1 MRVSACVDPYM
12 FSKPLMVSPRAW
24 PSPCAPGRQVHV
36 DPCVRPP
43 VIEGV
48 VARPADEPVSA
59 RTAPEQVV
67 AGIADEGVGMR

>member
-1 MRVSACVDPYM
+1 MPDPYM

-24 PSPCAPGRQVHV
+24 PPHA
-36 DPCVRPP
+36 RPVARFTLTPASDVP

-48 VARPADEPVSA
+48 VALAADEPVSA
-59 RTAPEQVV
+59 RTAPELVV